1 MVASAQVGQPARV
14 EQPAQIGL
22 PNQAG
27 TPAVSRRARRWTL
40 PGGRWPWW
48 AWLLYALSVG
58 PLILLALVPLAVLCL
73 ALPAPDR
80 LVWGF
85 RRRRSALVY
94 LLLVALLGLGVALL
108 AGRPAEDQGGTSG
121 PGRAAQA
128 VSGAAAGQ
136 TARPAAST
144 GALSGAAAAVV
155 SAAAP
160 TLVPTTAPTVV
171 PAVAPTVAPTFM
183 PSPAPAV
190 VPTAVAQPTTAPTA
204 VPRTPTAAAG
214 GRVAVANT
222 GGAGVALRR
231 SPRWAD
237 RTGQAWRDGTV
248 LAVLQ
253 DGITGDNGSGG
264 TALWLRV
271 RGPDGAEGY
280 VPAQYTAPAL

>member
-22 PNQAG
+22 PSQAG
-27 TPAVSRRARRWTL
+27 TPAVSRRARRWAL

-48 AWLLYALSVG
+48 AWLLYALLIG
-58 PLILLALVPLAVLCL
+58 PLILLALVPAAARCL
-73 ALPAPDR
+73 ALLAPDHPG
-80 LVWGF
+80 WGF

-94 LLLVALLGLGVALL
+94 LLVVVLFALGGVA
-108 AGRPAEDQGGTSG
+108 
-121 PGRAAQA
+121 
-128 VSGAAAGQ
+128 
-136 TARPAAST
+136 ARVP
-144 GALSGAAAAVV
+144 AAAVV
-155 SAAAP
+155 PTAVP
-160 TLVPTTAPTVV
+160 TLMPTAEPTVAR
-171 PAVAPTVAPTFM
+171 AVAPTVAPT
-183 PSPAPAV
+183 PIPAPVPSV
-190 VPTAVAQPTTAPTA
+190 VPIGAPTTVTPPAVAPTT
-204 VPRTPTAAAG
+204 VPRTPTAAASR
-214 GRVAVANT
+214 RVAVANT

-253 DGITGDNGSGG
+253 DGISGDNGSGG

-280 VPAQYTAPAL
+280 VPAQYTVAAP